1 MRSKQP
7 FGVLCQPL
15 GEGCFDNGSVDEY
28 HLGKKMMWK
37 ENMLHAKKLQ
47 ETLNQQLTNSDMTKH
62 QMDNV
67 GWEFFLDLSK
77 KGNVFVV
84 EEEMKYEYFLSMVC
98 ED

>member
-1 MRSKQP
+1 MQIMLQLFTV
-7 FGVLCQPL
+7 FGQ
-15 GEGCFDNGSVDEY
+15 
-28 HLGKKMMWK
+28 WK
-37 ENMLHAKKLQ
+37 
-47 ETLNQQLTNSDMTKH
+47 
-62 QMDNV
+62 MDNV